1 MQIKGV
7 YEVAIR
13 VRDLSK
19 AEAFYHDV
27 LGLEPALRDQGGKRL
42 FMRAG
47 GSAGMLVLQ
56 EDKAEWPAQ
65 HFAFTVSPDQIEESA
80 SELREKGVSIQGP
93 VLHTWMPARSV
104 YFSDPDGN
112 ALELCA
118 PLPEEESS

>member
-1 MQIKGV
+1 
-7 YEVAIR
+7 
-13 VRDLSK
+13 
-19 AEAFYHDV
+19 
-27 LGLEPALRDQGGKRL
+27 
-42 FMRAG
+42 
-47 GSAGMLVLQ
+47 MLVLQ

-112 ALELCA
+112 ALELYA
-118 PLPEEESS
+118 PLPKE